1 MIFLSWNGEVLIKN
15 ALLFRLIPV
24 NYLALNKFNE
34 VPGSP
39 SNQDPHAPFAVQK
52 MGEQEFAHI
61 YRNNWKNVFGIIFH
75 YTQDEEIAEE
85 ICQDLFASLW
95 ERREKIVIK
104 TTIEQYL
111 NRAAK
116 LEAFE
121 YLRTSSSHREHI
133 NCALQN
139 FCCLRNCTEEHVLFN
154 ELNGNLNLLVKEL
167 PCRCREVYR
176 LSQEQGMNNKAIAAE
191 LVISEKTVEYHLYK
205 AISFLRVNLQ
215 KFR

>member
-1 MIFLSWNGEVLIKN
+1 MD
-15 ALLFRLIPV
+15 
-24 NYLALNKFNE
+24 KFTE

-39 SNQDPHAPFAVQK
+39 SNQDQHVAFAVQK

-61 YRNNWKNVFGIIFH
+61 YRSCWKNVFGIIFH
-75 YTQDEEIAEE
+75 YTRDGEIAEE

-95 ERREKIVIK
+95 ERREKIVVK
-104 TTIEQYL
+104 ATIQQYL

-121 YLRTSSSHREHI
+121 YLRTSSSHKEHI
-133 NCALQN
+133 NCILQHR
-139 FCCLRNCTEEHVLFN
+139 CCSRNCTEEHVLFN

-176 LSQEQGMNNKAIAAE
+176 LSQEQGMTNKAIAAV
-191 LVISEKTVEYHLYK
+191 LAISEKTVEYHLYK
-205 AISFLRVNLQ
+205 AISFLRSNLQ
-215 KFR
+215 EFR